1 MKYFLTITVVVST
14 VLIFVYGD
22 VDRGKG
28 PNVLSGLSTLAPPV
42 NESALPCDVQLMIS
56 ANRIAEI
63 LEKLEEYKSQKRA
76 MKVIMKQVLD
86 LIIANIYHDD
96 DEEEDDE
103 SKVVDNHLQN
113 FKLDRKKRKVA
124 EI

>member
-22 VDRGKG
+22 VDR
-28 PNVLSGLSTLAPPV
+28 GLSTLAPPV

>member
-28 PNVLSGLSTLAPPV
+28 PNGLSTLAPPV